1 MSPLRNEEIDAVSLS
16 ALMSSRLCHDLVNPI
31 GALSSGLE
39 VLGDPSMDA
48 SMKEAALDLI
58 KSSAEKSVA
67 LLKYARLAYGASG
80 GLGAELPYEEAK
92 NVLEALLAWTKASLD
107 WRIAPGHAPK
117 DEVKAILVLGAAAA
131 DCVPRG
137 GAIVIEGGRGA
148 YDIRVTGQRVIV
160 QDDMARALE
169 GEIAELKPKFTP
181 HYLSGL
187 AARAAGGDI
196 TLIREEGA
204 AAFKVR
210 FAQESARSA
219 ASALTAG

>member
-1 MSPLRNEEIDAVSLS
+1 MSLAKTEEIDAVTLC
-16 ALMSSRLCHDLVNPI
+16 ALMSSRLCHDLVNPV

-39 VLGDPSMDA
+39 VLGDPSMDQ
-48 SMKEAALDLI
+48 SMKDAALDLI

-80 GLGAELPYEEAK
+80 GLGAELPYEEAR
-92 NVLEALLAWTKASLD
+92 NVLQALLGWTKASLD
-107 WRIAPGHAPK
+107 WRIAPGYAPK

-137 GAIVIEGGRGA
+137 GAVVIAGERGA
-148 YDIRVTGQRVIV
+148 YDIKVAGQRVIV
-160 QDDMARALE
+160 QDDMKRALA
-169 GEIAELKPKFTP
+169 GDIADLKPKFTP

-187 AARAAGGDI
+187 AARAAGGGID
-196 TLIREEGA
+196 LVQEDGSA
-204 AAFKVR
+204 SFKLR
-210 FAQESARSA
+210 FSAELSQSA

>member
-1 MSPLRNEEIDAVSLS
+1 
-16 ALMSSRLCHDLVNPI
+16 MSSRLCHDLVNPI

-58 KSSAEKSVA
+58 RSSAEKSVA

-80 GLGAELPYEEAK
+80 GAGAELPYEEAK
-92 NVLEALLAWTKASLD
+92 HVLQALLAWTKASLD
-107 WRIAPGHAPK
+107 WRIAPGYAPK
-117 DEVKAILVLGAAAA
+117 DEVKAVLVLGAAAA

-160 QDDMARALE
+160 QDDMVSALA
-169 GEIAELKPKFTP
+169 GEAADLKPKFTP

-187 AARAAGGDI
+187 AARAVGGDI
-196 TLIREEGA
+196 TLVQEEGA

-210 FAQESARSA
+210 FAADSAQTGP
-219 ASALTAG
+219 SALTAG

>member
-1 MSPLRNEEIDAVSLS
+1 MSLKNTEELDAVTLS

-39 VLGDPSMDA
+39 VLGDPTMDS

-80 GLGAELPYEEAK
+80 GLGAELPYEEAQH
-92 NVLEALLAWTKASLD
+92 VLTALIAWTKASLD
-107 WRIAPGHAPK
+107 WRIEPGYAPK
-117 DEVKAILVLGAAAA
+117 DEVKTVLVLGAAAA

-137 GAIVIEGGRGA
+137 GSIVIKGARGA
-148 YDIRVTGQRVIV
+148 YEITVTGQRVIV
-160 QDDMARALE
+160 QDDLVRALS
-169 GEIAELKPKFTP
+169 GDISDLKPKFTP

-187 AARAAGGDI
+187 AARASGGEVSI
-196 TLIREEGA
+196 SLEEGV

-210 FAQESARSA
+210 FSAESAQTA
-219 ASALTAG
+219 PSALTAG

>member
-1 MSPLRNEEIDAVSLS
+1 MPFAKTEEIDAVNLS

-39 VLGDPSMDA
+39 VLGDPSMDQ

-67 LLKYARLAYGASG
+67 LLKFARLAYGASG
-80 GLGAELPYEEAK
+80 GIGAELPFEEAR
-92 NVLEALLAWTKASLD
+92 NVLQALLAWTKASLD
-107 WRIAPGHAPK
+107 WRIAPGYAPK

-137 GAIVIEGGRGA
+137 GAIVIAGDRGS
-148 YDIRVTGQRVIV
+148 YEITVTGQRVIV
-160 QDDMARALE
+160 QDDMVRSLAGDLT
-169 GEIAELKPKFTP
+169 ELKPKFTP

-196 TLIREEGA
+196 TLVQGEGA
-204 AAFKVR
+204 ASFKVR
-210 FAQESARSA
+210 FTQELSQSAP
-219 ASALTAG
+219 SALTAG